1 MPHGQNETLSMK
13 YGFVSKSLKYIN
25 CSSKCMST
33 EIVTVIEWSLAQSQV
48 EHEVEKILVAKTN
61 VEKDKFKTLL

>member
-13 YGFVSKSLKYIN
+13 YGFVRKSLKYIN
-25 CSSKCMST
+25 CSSKCIST